1 MKQICL
7 NFHIHQPFRL
17 KRYRFF
23 DIGTD
28 HYYYDDYTNELII
41 QRLAQKTYLPT
52 NTLLIK
58 QIEDSKQQL
67 NVSFSISGLAL
78 KQFQMYAPEVI
89 ESFKQLAKTGCV
101 EFIAQPYAHS
111 LSSLKSNSEFI
122 TQIRMHAA
130 LIEELFDYKPQTF
143 QNTELI
149 YSDEIGD
156 SVQKMGYKGI
166 ITEGAKHILG
176 WKSAGFV
183 YCNAIN
189 PRLKI
194 LLRSFRLSD
203 DISFRFSNPQWNEY
217 PLTSDKFI
225 QWILKDQPK
234 DEIVNLVMNYETFG
248 ELQKQESGIFNFFE
262 NFIKSALKIELKFST
277 AAQIT
282 NKLAPIS
289 SLHIPNPI
297 SWTDEERD
305 ISAWLG
311 NAFQKEAFQKLY
323 DLEEKVNLCNN
334 TSIHKDWLLLQA
346 SDHFYYMCTK
356 FFSDGEVHSYFNPYD
371 SPYDAFINYMNVLS
385 DFTNRLNNNINGG
398 NTTLE
403 TIKHYEDIIKTK
415 EATIVSLQ
423 KELETLRKTRI
434 EEPIKKPIKKNKKE

>member
-7 NFHIHQPFRL
+7 HFHIHQPFRL

-41 QRLAQKTYLPT
+41 QRLAQKTYLPS
-52 NTLLIK
+52 NYLIFK
-58 QIEDSKQQL
+58 LIEDSKQQL
-67 NVSFSISGLAL
+67 KVSFSISGLAL

-89 ESFKQLAKTGCV
+89 ESFKLLAKTGCV
-101 EFIAQPYAHS
+101 EFVAQPYAHS
-111 LSSLKSNSEFI
+111 LSSLKSKSEFI
-122 TQIRMHAA
+122 TQIKMHAA
-130 LIEELFDYKPQTF
+130 LIEELFGSKPQTF

-149 YSDEIGD
+149 YSDKIGD
-156 SVQKMGYKGI
+156 TVQKMGFKAI

-203 DISFRFSNPQWNEY
+203 DISFRFSNTQWNEY

-234 DEIVNLVMNYETFG
+234 DEIVNLIMNYETFG
-248 ELQKQESGIFNFFE
+248 ELQKKESGIFTFLE
-262 NFIKSALKIELKFST
+262 NFIKRALKMELKFSRP
-277 AAQIT
+277 AEIVQ
-282 NKLAPIS
+282 KFAPIS
-289 SLHIPNPI
+289 SLHVTDPI
-297 SWTDEERD
+297 SWADEERD

-323 DLEEKVNLCNN
+323 DLEEKVNLCSN
-334 TSIHKDWLLLQA
+334 TSIHDDWLLLQA

-356 FFSDGEVHSYFNPYD
+356 FFSDGEVHSYFSPYD

-385 DFTNRLNNNINGG
+385 DFTNRLNNNINGA
-398 NTTLE
+398 NAKTE
-403 TIKHYEDIIKTK
+403 TIKHYEDIIKMK

-423 KELETLRKTRI
+423 KELETIHKAI
-434 EEPIKKPIKKNKKE
+434 VEEPINKPIRKDKKE